1 MIGRV
6 IARSPTV
13 WHSSVSIDVGS
24 GDGVHVDDP
33 VISGDGV
40 VGRIASVEPGSSQVM
55 LLTDHESAISAKVL
69 PAGVQGVVKP
79 EVGNPED
86 LILDFIDS
94 TKRVHGGLAVV
105 TSGWRA
111 QGLASLFP
119 PGLPLGEVTKAS
131 IVEQEAKEQVQVRPY
146 ADLRNL
152 DLVQVLTG
160 GLARMILTPKI
171 VARIVAICMLGVL
184 LQLSF
189 FSRVELFHV
198 SPDVLPA
205 LVVCLGLLGGSLTGA
220 VSGFSIGFFLD
231 CLLVEALGIS
241 SLVLLGIG
249 YLAGLFRERFEI
261 HSSLV
266 PALLCMGLTMLAELG
281 FGLIQLL
288 LGLDAPLSTLI
299 IRDLLLKS
307 VYAFFLGWPIYLG
320 MRRVLRPALVDEPKV
335 QRRRQPTVLGA

>member
-1 MIGRV
+1 
-6 IARSPTV
+6 
-13 WHSSVSIDVGS
+13 
-24 GDGVHVDDP
+24 
-33 VISGDGV
+33 
-40 VGRIASVEPGSSQVM
+40 
-55 LLTDHESAISAKVL
+55 
-69 PAGVQGVVKP
+69 
-79 EVGNPED
+79 
-86 LILDFIDS
+86 
-94 TKRVHGGLAVV
+94 
-105 TSGWRA
+105 
-111 QGLASLFP
+111 
-119 PGLPLGEVTKAS
+119 
-131 IVEQEAKEQVQVRPY
+131 
-146 ADLRNL
+146 
-152 DLVQVLTG
+152 
-160 GLARMILTPKI
+160 MILTGKI

-241 SLVLLGIG
+241 SLVLLGTG

-266 PALLCMGLTMLAELG
+266 PALLCMGLTLLAELG
-281 FGLIQLL
+281 YGVIQLL
-288 LGLDAPLSTLI
+288 FGLDAPLSTLI

-307 VYAFFLGWPIYLG
+307 VYAFFLGWPIYLIV
-320 MRRVLRPALVDEPKV
+320 RRALRPALVEEPKV